1 MKFIILWKKLINSFF
16 CNVLIFRSSRWQ
28 IFFKI
33 DDLKYFSSFKGK
45 HLCWS
50 VFLIKLQ
57 ALRPSVFI
65 NSFFYRTT
73 PVAAFVVFAGNNVI
87 FSFISITL
95 GYNYYH
101 FFLYKNIHPLSKARS
116 SNSFRVVHS
125 RSFRVIPAK
134 VQTSWPCQAFIIS
147 IFQYF

>member
-1 MKFIILWKKLINSFF
+1 MRFIILWKKLINSFF

-33 DDLKYFSSFKGK
+33 DDIKYFSSFTGK

-50 VFLIKLQ
+50 LFLIKLQ
-57 ALRPSVFI
+57 TLRPSVFYQQLLLQN
-65 NSFFYRTT
+65 NSSGCY
-73 PVAAFVVFAGNNVI
+73 NVI
-87 FSFISITL
+87 FSFITITL

-101 FFLYKNIHPLSKARS
+101 FSLYKNIHPLSKARS
-116 SNSFRVVHS
+116 PSSFRVVHS
-125 RSFRVIPAK
+125 RSFRVFPAK